1 MILQRI
7 LFIGFILMVVINIVL
22 CSKCCNCKRKGRE
35 GKGREG
41 KEREGKEREGKE
53 REGKGREGKGREKGK
68 NSSLFGRPGLLYWSG
83 FGFEGNGF
91 CICPWNDN
99 QIQMYFIQCHRM

>member
-41 KEREGKEREGKE
+41 KEREGK
-53 REGKGREGKGREKGK
+53 GREKGK

-91 CICPWNDN
+91 CFVLGTIIKFNS
-99 QIQMYFIQCHRM
+99 I